1 MLLTMTKSLSQN
13 DLVRNQWGQVP
24 GNKYEKI
31 HTNVPQLRRDRVLIN
46 LKSKIPLRHV
56 AATCCHSIHSTV
68 PFLLPAPILQ
78 LVEVWLPSI
87 LLHIISLGKDPHL
100 KFTAWF
106 VLNVCQFHVIVELG
120 LSVFLSCFFLNKK
133 MPSQKPL
140 IPLVQD
146 DVLCVLISQSLSR
159 ACNYS
164 HTWQSFQG

>member
-1 MLLTMTKSLSQN
+1 MRRSTQCSSAQEGPCPDKLEVKNTPKTRGCYMLSL
-13 DLVRNQWGQVP
+13 
-24 GNKYEKI
+24 
-31 HTNVPQLRRDRVLIN
+31 HTQHCAFPPPSPNPIAGGG
-46 LKSKIPLRHV
+46 V
-56 AATCCHSIHSTV
+56 AAQHLTAYHQ
-68 PFLLPAPILQ
+68 PG
-78 LVEVWLPSI
+78 E
-87 LLHIISLGKDPHL
+87 DPHL
-100 KFTAWF
+100 KLTAWF

-120 LSVFLSCFFLNKK
+120 LSVFLSFFFLNKR